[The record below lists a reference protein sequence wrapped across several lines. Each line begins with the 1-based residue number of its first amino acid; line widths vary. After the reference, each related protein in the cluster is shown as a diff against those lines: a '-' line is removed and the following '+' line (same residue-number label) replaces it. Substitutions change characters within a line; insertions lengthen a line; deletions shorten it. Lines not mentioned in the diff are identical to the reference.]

1 MSLSRASS
9 AGSGRILTLVLALTV
24 TVAPAAEAQ
33 SGLKTNRRWLFA
45 LIGAAVAGVPSY
57 AFAGDG
63 SVRTSCTSKTCVGIA
78 AGLIGAGIGFLIG
91 AEFDSRY
98 KRRMAAGPSLSYS
111 FQDVPLDL
119 VPDRLTSFPGGA
131 AVIGLGGARIVLRD
145 GTVRRRAATVRG
157 IEDLAVVPSQDL
169 LILSTFSNL
178 LTFPIGDESAPGQV
192 VDERGGGS
200 LQLFQDNL
208 AVAGLDSLRL
218 LRIQRT
224 AGEVSVATLTEVE
237 SFNYITDMSFSD
249 FGRVGWVLMENRL
262 ASYTADLEKIA
273 ETELPAAGR
282 SVRARGSRLAV
293 AAGSNGVYVL
303 DAADPAAPR
312 VVQHYSG
319 VSFAFA
325 ADLDGDLLYVAAG
338 SDGVVVVDLGGAVPT
353 VIGVARQT
361 RFATDVVVT
370 ESGEVWILDRDGRR
384 VQLADLR
391 GRAGG
396 ETRGSRGGN

>member
-1 MSLSRASS
+1 MSLNRASS
-9 AGSGRILTLVLALTV
+9 AGCGRILTLALALIV
-24 TVAPAAEAQ
+24 ALAPAAEAQ
-33 SGLKTNRRWLFA
+33 SGFKSNRRWLFT
-45 LIGAAVAGVPSY
+45 LIGGVVAGVPAY
-57 AFAGDG
+57 AFGGDG
-63 SVRTSCTSKTCVGIA
+63 TVRTNCSSKTCVGLA

-91 AEFDSRY
+91 SELDSRY
-98 KRRMAAGPSLSYS
+98 KRRMAAGPSLNYS
-111 FQDVPLDL
+111 FQSVPLDL
-119 VPDRLTSFPGGA
+119 VPDRLTGFPGGA
-131 AVIGLGGARIVLRD
+131 AVIGLGGARIVFRD
-145 GTVRRRAATVRG
+145 GTVRRRAAGVRG
-157 IEDLAVVPSQDL
+157 IEDVVVVPSEDL

-178 LTFPIGDESAPGQV
+178 LTFPVGDDAAPGQV

-218 LRIQRT
+218 LRIQKT
-224 AGEVSVATLTEVE
+224 AQEVSLSTLTEVE
-237 SFNYITDMSFSD
+237 NFNFVTDMAFSD
-249 FGRVGWVLMENRL
+249 FGHVGWVLMEDRL
-262 ASYTADLEKIA
+262 ASYTSDLEKIA

-282 SVRARGSRLAV
+282 TVRAQGSRLVV

-303 DAADPAAPR
+303 EAADPAAPR

-338 SDGVVVVDLGGAVPT
+338 SDGVVLVDIGGAVPT
-353 VIGVARQT
+353 VIGVARET

-370 ESGEVWILDRDGRR
+370 EGGDVWILDRDGRS

-391 GRAGG
+391 GRASG
-396 ETRGSRGGN
+396 ETRGSR

>member
-9 AGSGRILTLVLALTV
+9 AGAGRALILALAFTV
-24 TVAPAAEAQ
+24 ALAPAAEAQ
-33 SGLKTNRRWLFA
+33 GGFKSNRRWLFT
-45 LIGAAVAGVPSY
+45 LIGAVVAGVPSY
-57 AFAGDG
+57 AFAGDATVKG
-63 SVRTSCTSKTCVGIA
+63 NCTSKTCVGVA

-91 AEFDSRY
+91 SELDSRY
-98 KRRMAAGPSLSYS
+98 KRRMAAGPSLTYS
-111 FQDVPLDL
+111 FQNVPLDL
-119 VPDRLTSFPGGA
+119 VPDRLTGFQGGA
-131 AVIGLGGARIVLRD
+131 AVIGLGGARIVFRD
-145 GTVRRRAATVRG
+145 GTVRRRAAGVRG
-157 IEDLAVVPSQDL
+157 IEDVAVVPAEDL

-178 LTFPIGDESAPGQV
+178 LTFPVNDDVAPGQV

-200 LQLFQDNL
+200 LQLFQNNL

-224 AGEVSVATLTEVE
+224 AREVSVATLTEVE
-237 SFNYITDMSFSD
+237 SFDYVTDMAFSD
-249 FGRVGWVLMENRL
+249 FGRIGWVLMEDRL

-282 SVRARGSRLAV
+282 SVRARGSLLAV
-293 AAGSNGVYVL
+293 AAGSNGVYIL
-303 DAADPAAPR
+303 EAADPAAPR

-338 SDGVVVVDLGGAVPT
+338 SDGVVVVDIGGSVPT
-353 VIGVARQT
+353 VIGVARET

-370 ESGEVWILDRDGRR
+370 ESGDVWILDRDGRS

-391 GRAGG
+391 GRGGG
-396 ETRGSRGGN
+396 ETRGSR